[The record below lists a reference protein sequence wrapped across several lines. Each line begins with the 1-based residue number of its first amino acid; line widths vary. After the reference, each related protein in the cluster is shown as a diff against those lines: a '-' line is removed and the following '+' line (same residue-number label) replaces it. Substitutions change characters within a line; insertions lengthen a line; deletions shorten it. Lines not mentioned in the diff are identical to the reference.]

1 MTVPRLYFTDLPQRS
16 TPHLIR
22 HCFAMPPSPRGEGF
36 SAAALLSAEPSA
48 SPRGEAVGA
57 SRLMRWNLIS
67 GIISRQ
73 CRALYFTAL
82 PQRCNNSS
90 RPTSS
95 VIASQCHLPLEGKAF
110 LRLHCSLSSHRLPLE
125 GKLSRKRLMR
135 WHLLFTKTLR
145 QCRALY
151 FTALPQRCSSTPR
164 PTSSVIDV
172 AMPPSPQGE
181 VFCRRHPL
189 FPPHPARTS
198 LFSYLFSCFLKKLQ
212 VSH

>member
-1 MTVPRLYFTDLPQRS
+1 MRPCFQGRRAAALQLFPRRSCFSPRREGEAFACKGAALGRAIGFPSRGSCRRKPTDEVESCLRHNITAVPRTSPYCFAAALQQCS

-22 HCFAMPPSPRGEGF
+22 HCFAMPPSPRGE
-36 SAAALLSAEPSA
+36 
-48 SPRGEAVGA
+48 AVGA
-57 SRLMRWNLIS
+57 SRLMRWQLLVAITP
-67 GIISRQ
+67 RL
-73 CRALYFTAL
+73 CCVLCLTAL
-82 PQRCNNSS
+82 PQ
-90 RPTSS
+90 
-95 VIASQCHLPLEGKAF
+95 G
-110 LRLHCSLSSHRLPLE
+110 
-125 GKLSRKRLMR
+125 
-135 WHLLFTKTLR
+135 
-145 QCRALY
+145 
-151 FTALPQRCSSTPR
+151 CSSTPR